1 MEVKLK
7 VFLKEGPLGI
17 DFLSGGPAKMGIYL
31 PVIFGTLM
39 FKRSKMATRNREP
52 QEYSRSRIGRYLP
65 GSLYSNYIST
75 RFLGFPVL
83 GGSHFLP
90 FNLETPREQ
99 EELEKEDDA
108 DFREAI
114 VEPGI
119 VCQVFLNPKG
129 R

>member
-1 MEVKLK
+1 MRDALK
-7 VFLKEGPLGI
+7 GGLCGGSLFRIVWQTVLRRLSAEGFAVVGFPS
-17 DFLSGGPAKMGIYL
+17 FSC
-31 PVIFGTLM
+31 
-39 FKRSKMATRNREP
+39 KMATRNREP
-52 QEYSRSRIGRYLP
+52 QKCSRSRTGRYLP

-90 FNLETPREQ
+90 FNFETPREQ